1 MKKITFLL
9 SFLFLAGCERNPGN
23 LNTVVQ
29 GTAFDEAS
37 LLEKDQITILDFS
50 ADW

>member
-1 MKKITFLL
+1 MRKYVFLPL
-9 SFLFLAGCERNPGN
+9 LLILACERNPGH

-37 LLEKDQITILDFS
+37 LVEDDQVTILDFG